1 MGPRESRRKLVV
13 LGTAALVCAALPAG
27 AQSTGPVEISLQ
39 PVVSGLAL
47 PVGITHAGD
56 ASGRLFIIQQT
67 GQVRIF
73 NDTQLLPT
81 AFLDI
86 STLVSC
92 CGERGLLSVAFHP
105 QYTVNGFFFVNYTDT
120 TGATVVARY
129 RVSADPNLAD
139 PASGEVIVRVPQP
152 FANHNGGQLQF
163 GPDGFLYIGMGDGG
177 SAGDPDD
184 RAQNLQDLLGK
195 LLRLDVDSATPYAI
209 PLTNPFRG
217 RTDAREEIWALG
229 LRNPWRFTFDRQTG
243 DLFIAD
249 VGQSRREEVNF
260 QSAGS
265 PGGENYGWRRMEGS
279 LCFNPSTNCNDG
291 ALVLPVLEY
300 DHASGD
306 CSIIGGY
313 RYRGALFPQLTGV
326 YFFAD
331 LCTGR
336 LWGALP
342 DPGGAWSA
350 QELQDASFQVTTFG
364 EDEAGE
370 LYLSDYSGGRVLRL
384 VVSST
389 AAPQL
394 AQLVPASIEAATPGL
409 TLRLQGADFTPGSV
423 AQWNGSARVTTFLT
437 ESELEA
443 ALLESD
449 LAAPGTAMVVVSTP
463 PPGGGDS
470 QALTFTITDFAVTAA
485 PGSVTVRAGQSA
497 TYTVTVAAQLGPFN
511 RSVGLGCGNLPARV
525 SCSFS
530 SSNPVP
536 GNTSAQAQLTLSTA
550 AAGSQASYWNS
561 PGTEQVANGWVLL
574 LAVAMMTLAV
584 LRSRRRALALPVVL
598 LLALQAG
605 CGGGSSSSS
614 ALSPGTPPGTYM
626 ITISGTSGAL
636 QHTTTVQ
643 LVVQ

>member
-1 MGPRESRRKLVV
+1 M

-47 PVGITHAGD
+47 PVAIMHAGD
-56 ASGRLFIIQQT
+56 ASGRLFITQQP

-73 NDTQLLPT
+73 NGTQLLPT

-92 CGERGLLSVAFHP
+92 CGERGLLSLAFHP

-139 PASGEVIVRVPQP
+139 PASAEVIVRVPQP

-184 RAQNLQDLLGK
+184 RAQDLQDLLGK
-195 LLRLDVDSATPYAI
+195 LLRLDVDTATPYAI

-243 DLFIAD
+243 DVFIAD

-260 QSAGS
+260 QPAGS

-291 ALVLPVLEY
+291 TLGLPVLEY

-313 RYRGALFPQLTGV
+313 RYRGALFPQLAGV

-350 QELQDASFQVTTFG
+350 QEVQDASFQVTTFG

-370 LYLSDYSGGRVLRL
+370 LYLSDYSSGRVLRIA
-384 VVSST
+384 VSNT
-389 AAPQL
+389 AAPHL
-394 AQLVPASIEAATPGL
+394 AALVPTSIEAATPGL

-449 LAAPGTAMVVVSTP
+449 LAAPGTAMVAVSTP
-463 PPGGGDS
+463 PPGGGGS
-470 QALTFTITDFAVTAA
+470 QGLTFTITDFAVTAA
-485 PGSVTVRAGQSA
+485 PASVTVRAGQSA

-511 RSVGLGCGNLPARV
+511 RGVGLGCGNLPARV

-536 GNTSAQAQLTLSTA
+536 GNTSTQAQLTLSTA
-550 AAGSQASYWNS
+550 AAGSQASYWN
-561 PGTEQVANGWVLL
+561 PPHAQPFPLVWAVAVLAALMASARRSKRGALVLTALLL
-574 LAVAMMTLAV
+574 LA
-584 LRSRRRALALPVVL
+584 AL
-598 LLALQAG
+598 AG

-614 ALSPGTPPGTYM
+614 ALSPGTPPGTYS

-643 LVVQ
+643 LIVQ